1 MCDAPA
7 NFRAETTFNSRT
19 GIFKVLLGI
28 PVFKYI
34 FTEIMIRQG
43 KIFIRPNKVDPT
55 KPDYYWLEGFKVR
68 NMSQRQDGTY
78 WTNGSIHQFKTT
90 N

>member
-1 MCDAPA
+1 MCDAPV

-19 GIFKVLLGI
+19 RIFKVLLEI

-34 FTEIMIRQG
+34 FTEILIRQG
-43 KIFIRPNKVDPT
+43 KIFIRPNKVDLT

-78 WTNGSIHQFKTT
+78 WTNGSIHQFKTS